1 MSPGKSQEDDYDFVD
16 VEGDVQFDDMLV
28 PKTSKKRIKSERAAT
43 LELDLQFSSE
53 DELDEVPLTE
63 FESDQPDQKGILI
76 SAEMPVEGADDD
88 SQQAA
93 EAMVQ
98 LGSMSFY
105 QPGDLAVPDNLV
117 FKGKFWL
124 NFVQFEWLFV
134 TTEESMDVDPNYDPS
149 DFLMSGLASVRKVN
163 DPIQGQDIKIHDDLA
178 VSESDDDNERPQE
191 MQKDYENMPED
202 EDGVWF

>member
-28 PKTSKKRIKSERAAT
+28 PKSSKKRIKSERAT

-76 SAEMPVEGADDD
+76 SAEMPTEGADDD

-117 FKGKFWL
+117 FKGECPKIFVRFQCDEWWL
-124 NFVQFEWLFV
+124 KQKRVWTWILI
-134 TTEESMDVDPNYDPS
+134 TT
-149 DFLMSGLASVRKVN
+149 R
-163 DPIQGQDIKIHDDLA
+163 PI
-178 VSESDDDNERPQE
+178 
-191 MQKDYENMPED
+191 
-202 EDGVWF
+202 F